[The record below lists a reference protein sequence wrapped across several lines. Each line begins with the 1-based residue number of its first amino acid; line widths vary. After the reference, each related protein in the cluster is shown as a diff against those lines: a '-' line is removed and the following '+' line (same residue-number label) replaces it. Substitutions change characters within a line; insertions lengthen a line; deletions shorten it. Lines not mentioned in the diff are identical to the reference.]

1 MISWRRIVLESV
13 LFAAIVCGGYI
24 LFEIIQGMI
33 ITQAYVPD
41 ILSQYEHVEHLPS
54 QVSFGAVLRGGKLI
68 TVQGAAL
75 FLVLCGLY
83 GSIRYAFTKRKR

>member
-1 MISWRRIVLESV
+1 MISWKRIALESV
-13 LFAAIVCGGYI
+13 LFAIAVCGGYM
-24 LFEIIQGMI
+24 LFGIIQGMI

-41 ILSQYEHVEHLPS
+41 ILSQYEHVEHLQS

-75 FLVLCGLY
+75 FLMLCGLY
-83 GSIRYAFTKRKR
+83 GSIRYAFARRKR